1 MMPRLTPQERADLEA
16 RLAEDDADDED
27 DQVEVGQPDGSYFK
41 GTYRRAKRLG
51 YVKEP
56 APKDDGESVGST
68 DDAKV
73 KRFTSGRRTG

>member
-1 MMPRLTPQERADLEA
+1 MSRLSKEDRAELEA
-16 RLAEDDADDED
+16 RLAEDDDDDD
-27 DQVEVGQPDGSYFK
+27 DQVTIGASDGSYFK

-56 APKDDGESVGST
+56 AADEGDSAANSDD
-68 DDAKV
+68 KV